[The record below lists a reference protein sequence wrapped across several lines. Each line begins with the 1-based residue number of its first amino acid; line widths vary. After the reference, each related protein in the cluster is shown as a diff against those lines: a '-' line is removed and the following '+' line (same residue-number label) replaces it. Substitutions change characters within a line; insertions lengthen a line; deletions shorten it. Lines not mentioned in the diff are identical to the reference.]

1 LVNAALF
8 SVLGELESYRKLK
21 DLLDG
26 EKLKKS
32 RVTALAGGVM
42 DSQKCHL
49 ACGLA
54 AETGRAL
61 LFVTAGELKARE
73 MFRDISFFFPGG
85 VRFYPAKDILFYGA
99 DVNSAG
105 ITRGRFEV
113 LSALLEPDSDVKAV
127 VCSAEALFD
136 CLTPK
141 EMFRRHVKDLAEG
154 DAVDTGDFLRSLI
167 LMGYERADVVEGPGQ
182 FASRGGIIDLFSP
195 TWQNPVRIELW
206 GDEIDSLRFIDPLTQ
221 RSIEK
226 TGQVRIYPARELIYD
241 NDAAVRAAGLIRAEF
256 EEMFAKYTLN
266 GLTDEA
272 QALEETV
279 SDALDR
285 LTGDRAFHG
294 APQYAGYFS
303 EDKTTLL
310 SYMPADTIVFI
321 DEPARVAQ
329 TAEARG
335 DEFTESFKNRME
347 KGLMLP
353 GQVNSVVS
361 YTEFLA
367 QSVGFTRIL
376 LGAMATSAQTAGFT
390 ADAIFAFMVKSGM
403 TIQNRVDLL
412 IDDLRYLSAQNYRV
426 LILAG
431 GQARMERLHSELTDA
446 GFACQ
451 KAHGNAPSA
460 LNSPIILSSGALTNG
475 FEYPLIKFAV
485 ITGGDIFGA
494 HKPKKTGR
502 RKDGTPIGS
511 FADLTPGD
519 YVVHNT
525 HGIGIYRGIEKIT
538 SEDVSRDYLKIA
550 YADGGNLYVS
560 AAGLDALQKYIGGEE
575 AKPKVHKLG
584 GQEFARAK
592 ARVRGAVA
600 EIAKDLME
608 LYAKRESARGHWYSP
623 DTVWQQEFEE
633 SFPYEETGDQLA
645 AVNDVKAD
653 MEQGRVMD
661 RLICGDVGY
670 GKTEV
675 AIRAAFKAVTEGKQV
690 AFLAPTTILAQQHY
704 NTLVQRMRD
713 FPVTVDLMSRFRTAK
728 NQRETASKLAVGG
741 VDIVVGTHRLLSK
754 DVKFKDLGLIV
765 VDEEQRFGV
774 THKERLKQMR
784 ANVNVL
790 TLTATP
796 IPRTLHMSLTGI
808 RDMSVL
814 DEPPL
819 ERIPVQTYVMENN
832 PQAVRDA
839 ICRELSRG
847 GQVFY
852 LHNRVR
858 NIHDA
863 AVKVAELVPEASV
876 AVGHGQM
883 SERELENVMMDF
895 IQGEVDVLVCTTII
909 ENGLDIPN
917 VNTIIIQDADFLG
930 LSSLYQLRG
939 RVGRSNRA
947 AYCYLMYRRD
957 KVLSE
962 ASEKRLQIIR
972 AFTEFG
978 AGYKIALR
986 DLSMRGAGNVLGAEQ
1001 HGHMDSVGYEMYL
1014 KLLGEAVKAGKGEDM
1029 SRDFE
1034 TLIDIP
1040 LDAYI
1045 PERYIPNE
1053 TQKLDAYR
1061 RISQITDKTSY
1072 MDVQD
1077 ELMDRYGDLP
1087 ACVVNLLD
1095 IAALK
1100 AAAHGLDALS
1110 VIKKNGRLVVTFLPD
1125 ARVQPERLA
1134 ASIARHKGRLSFA
1147 MADNPTLSYN
1157 PPKDGQ
1163 ENEPEHI
1170 AMRRILL
1177 ELTGD

>member
-1 LVNAALF
+1 MITDVLF
-8 SVLGELESYRKLK
+8 GILNELESYRKLK

-26 EKLKKS
+26 EKLKKVRS
-32 RVTALAGGVM
+32 TALAGGVM

-54 AETGRAL
+54 NQTGRPM
-61 LFVTAGELKARE
+61 LFVAAGELKARE
-73 MFRDISFFFPGG
+73 MFRDISFFFPES
-85 VRFYPAKDILFYGA
+85 VKYYPAKDILFYGA
-99 DVNSAG
+99 DVNSGG
-105 ITRGRFEV
+105 ITRERFDV
-113 LSALLEPDSDVKAV
+113 LASLLDEDSEVKAV
-127 VCSAEALFD
+127 VCGVEALFD
-136 CLTPK
+136 CLAEK
-141 EMFRRHVKDLAEG
+141 EVFRSHIITISEG
-154 DAVDTGDFLRSLI
+154 ETIDTNGLLRSLL
-167 LMGYERADVVEGPGQ
+167 LMGYERADTVEGPGQ

-206 GDEIDSLRFIDPLTQ
+206 GDEIDSLRFIDPITQ
-221 RSIEK
+221 RSIDK
-226 TGQVRIYPARELIYD
+226 TGSVRAYPAREFIYTD
-241 NDAAVRAAGLIRAEF
+241 KAAARAEKLIQA
-256 EEMFAKYTLN
+256 EYDKMYGQYTVN

-272 QALEETV
+272 HTLEENV
-279 SDALDR
+279 KDALDR
-285 LTGDRAFHG
+285 LTGERSFHN
-294 APQYAGYFS
+294 APQYAGYFYQN
-303 EDKTTLL
+303 KNTLL
-310 SYMPADTIVFI
+310 DYLPEDTIIFI
-321 DEPARVAQ
+321 DEPSRVAQ
-329 TAEARG
+329 TAESRCN
-335 DEFTESFKNRME
+335 EFIESFKNRME
-347 KGLMLP
+347 KGQMLP
-353 GQVNSVVS
+353 GQLNSIVN
-361 YTEFLA
+361 YTEFLE
-367 QSVGFTRIL
+367 QSRGFSRIL
-376 LGAMATSAQTAGFT
+376 LGAMATSLQVAGFSPDMLASFT
-390 ADAIFAFMVKSGM
+390 VKSGI

-412 IDDLRYLSAQNYRV
+412 MDDLRYLINQDYKI

-431 GQARMERLHSELTDA
+431 GHARMERLRHELTEA
-446 GFACQ
+446 GLMNT
-451 KAHGNAPSA
+451 GNITM
-460 LNSPIILSSGALTNG
+460 SPGALTNG
-475 FEYPLIKFAV
+475 FEYPHIKFAV

-494 HKPKKTGR
+494 QKPKKTGR
-502 RKDGTPIGS
+502 RKDGAPISS

-519 YVVHNT
+519 YVVHNS

-538 SEDVSRDYLKIA
+538 SEDISRDYLKIS

-592 ARVRGAVA
+592 ARVKGAVA
-600 EIAKDLME
+600 EIAKELQE
-608 LYAKRESARGHWYSP
+608 LYAKRESARGHYYSE

-633 SFPYEETGDQLA
+633 SFPYEETGDQLL
-645 AVNDVKAD
+645 AVSDLKKD
-653 MEQGRVMD
+653 MENGRVMD

-675 AIRAAFKAVTEGKQV
+675 AIRGAFKAVIEGKQV

-713 FPVTVDLMSRFRTAK
+713 FPVTVDLMSRFRTQV
-728 NQRETASKLAVGG
+728 NMRETITKLASGR

-774 THKERLKQMR
+774 THKERLKQLR
-784 ANVNVL
+784 ADVNVL

-819 ERIPVQTYVMENN
+819 ERIPIQTYVMEYN
-832 PQAVRDA
+832 PEAVRDA

-847 GQVFY
+847 GQVYY

-858 NIHDA
+858 NIHDVA
-863 AVKVAELVPEASV
+863 IKVSQLVPEASV

-895 IQGEVDVLVCTTII
+895 IQGQVDVLVCTTII

-917 VNTIIIQDADFLG
+917 ANTIIIQDADFLG

-947 AYCYLMYRRD
+947 AYCYLMYKRD
-957 KVLSE
+957 KVLTE

-1001 HGHMDSVGYEMYL
+1001 HGHMDAVGYEMYL
-1014 KLLGEAVKAGKGEDM
+1014 KLLQAAVSNSKDENPDT
-1029 SRDFE
+1029 RDFE

-1040 LDAYI
+1040 IDAYI
-1045 PERYIPNE
+1045 PDRYITNE
-1053 TQKLDAYR
+1053 SQKLDAYK
-1061 RISQITDKTSY
+1061 RISQITDNTSY

-1077 ELMDRYGDLP
+1077 ELMDRYGELP
-1087 ACVVNLLD
+1087 RSVTNLLD
-1095 IAALK
+1095 IASLK
-1100 AAAHGLDALS
+1100 AVAHSLDIVS
-1110 VIKKNGRLVVTFLPD
+1110 VIRKNNKMVVTFMPD
-1125 ARVQPERLA
+1125 ARVKPEKLA
-1134 ASIARHKGRLSFA
+1134 ASIAKHKGRLTFA
-1147 MADNPTLSYN
+1147 MNDNPTLSYK
-1157 PPKDGQ
+1157 PEGG
-1163 ENEPEHI
+1163 EPEHI
-1170 AMRRILL
+1170 AMKRVLL
-1177 ELTGD
+1177 ELV